1 MTKDF
6 FKCEDCN
13 NPFTTEREECCD
25 ICDACFEALQ
35 RHIVKMGDRDYRM
48 LYTRATVAYIDA
60 ASGYNNEKRRELQLR
75 GFFACVMPE
84 MPVSKAD
91 KLTRDILKSEK

>member
-1 MTKDF
+1 ME
-6 FKCEDCN
+6 KCEECN
-13 NPFTTEREECCD
+13 TGFTTIRDECCD
-25 ICDACFEALQ
+25 ICDNCFQALQ
-35 RHIVKMGDRDYRM
+35 DHISKMNDREYRM

-60 ASGYNNEKRRELQLR
+60 ASGYNNEKRKELNLR

-91 KLTRDILKSEK
+91 KLVKQMLK